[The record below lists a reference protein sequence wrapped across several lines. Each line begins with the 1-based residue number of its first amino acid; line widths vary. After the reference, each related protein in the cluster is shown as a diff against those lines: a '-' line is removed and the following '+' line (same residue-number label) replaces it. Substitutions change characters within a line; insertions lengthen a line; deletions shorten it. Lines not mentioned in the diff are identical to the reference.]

1 MDNNLNNLEESDTFI
16 EDISDESLLN
26 LDETLESDTESDLS
40 EGKYKTKMEAD
51 DEEDDMED
59 DGEGLDKPGSED
71 SDVDNDGDSD
81 ESDEYLKNRRKT
93 VAKAMKK
100 EEAELEEAM
109 DDSTKIIKLSL
120 PYVSDEDKDEDAEL
134 NRVAKMANQSA
145 AKNKF
150 KVLKVEGDGEEI
162 YVTFSGPKKPLIAF
176 ARQHLG
182 PSNKGDTD
190 DEIMKDWSESI
201 ETSDISRLIESEE
214 GLSEE
219 FKTKA
224 TFIFEA
230 AVNLKVSEIES
241 SLQEAYET
249 RLSEETETIKSTL
262 EEQVD
267 NYLTYAVETWMED
280 NKVAIE
286 SSLRTQI
293 AENFIGALKNVFVE
307 HYVEVPESKVDL
319 FDQIEKENATL
330 KEEAAKTSR
339 IADRLADRVDTLV
352 REKIIAEASVG
363 LADTQAD
370 KLKKLAEDIEFVD
383 EDTFSK
389 KVETIKEF
397 YLSSNSNVSDTTL
410 TENADNSYFSTETIV
425 EEDTSDVSPEMK
437 QYLNA
442 LSRMNRAMTADL
454 S

>member
-51 DEEDDMED
+51 DMED
-59 DGEGLDKPGSED
+59 VDEGLDKPGEED
-71 SDVDNDGDSD
+71 SDIDNDGDSD

-93 VAKAMKK
+93 IAKAMKK
-100 EEAELEEAM
+100 EDVELEEDNL
-109 DDSTKIIKLSL
+109 DD
-120 PYVSDEDKDEDAEL
+120 D
-134 NRVAKMANQSA
+134 
-145 AKNKF
+145 
-150 KVLKVEGDGEEI
+150 VE
-162 YVTFSGPKKPLIAF
+162 A
-176 ARQHLG
+176 
-182 PSNKGDTD
+182 
-190 DEIMKDWSESI
+190 SI
-201 ETSDISRLIESEE
+201 DTSDISRLIESEE

-249 RLSEETETIKSTL
+249 RLLEETETIKSTL

-319 FDQIEKENATL
+319 FDQIEKENSTL
-330 KEEAAKTSR
+330 KEEAAKASR

-352 REKIIAEASVG
+352 REKIIYEASVG

-370 KLKKLAEDIEFVD
+370 KLKKLAEDIEFAD

-454 S
+454 V